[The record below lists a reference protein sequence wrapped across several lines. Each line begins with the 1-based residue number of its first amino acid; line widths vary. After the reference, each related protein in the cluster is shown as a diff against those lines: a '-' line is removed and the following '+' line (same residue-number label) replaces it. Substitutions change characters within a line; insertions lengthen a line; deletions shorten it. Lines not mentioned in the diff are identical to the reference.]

1 MSESHSTATGIR
13 HLISAA
19 DFEDLGDNLHLQS
32 TFHLKATYKRQ
43 ARIRS
48 LLQQVGREFRKVPF
62 LGSRVKKN
70 LTFTKGR
77 SNQTA
82 CPRCRDPDAGSK
94 PPSALGR
101 TDTPALGILL
111 TARTR
116 PCAVMCDGGTLK
128 SDVQPPNPTVW
139 FHFSPTSKPPLVGDV
154 PQRPGS
160 PRACLST
167 PPLSFFPLYS
177 LSN

>member
-13 HLISAA
+13 HLISVA

-32 TFHLKATYKRQ
+32 TFHLKATYKRL

-48 LLQQVGREFRKVPF
+48 LFQQVGREFRKVPF
-62 LGSRVKKN
+62 LGSRVKKK
-70 LTFTKGR
+70 LTFT
-77 SNQTA
+77 NQTA
-82 CPRCRDPDAGSK
+82 CPRCRDPDEGSK

-111 TARTR
+111 TTRTR
-116 PCAVMCDGGTLK
+116 PCAVMCDGGALP
-128 SDVQPPNPTVW
+128 SDVQPPNPGVW
-139 FHFSPTSKPPLVGDV
+139 SHFSPTSKPPLVGDV

-160 PRACLST
+160 PCSCLST
-167 PPLSFFPLYS
+167 PPLYSFFPLSS
-177 LSN
+177 LKN